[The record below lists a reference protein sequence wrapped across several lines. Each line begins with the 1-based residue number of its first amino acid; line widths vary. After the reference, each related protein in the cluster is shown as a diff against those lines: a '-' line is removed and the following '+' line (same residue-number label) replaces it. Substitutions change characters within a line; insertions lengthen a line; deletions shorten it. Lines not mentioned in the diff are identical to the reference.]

1 MQNSLNDQMDTLFK
15 PSNVQT
21 LDETVDD
28 FKEIGTG
35 VLTGTIAIPSD
46 IVTGA
51 EMANTFLADYTN
63 NPMAMLLKD
72 NLQTLEK
79 QYGRGAF
86 DKGFEEI
93 TGIKSDVT
101 NPNQLVGEILS
112 PTGAFLTPLKLT
124 KKLSDAASGIY
135 DTIKNTL
142 SKSDFVK
149 SDLVTEGAYTDPIMT
164 MPKKEIDINRP
175 KIDLSTVSPDLT
187 SSKKYIEAESNA
199 IQSTEKFS
207 KTQKIGK
214 DGASYEDLS
223 FEQKQKLYDD
233 TGIYR
238 GEDGKLKTNISMKEV
253 SLKDEAFEE
262 FSEAADFGKIKLV
275 QETTLKNIINHAD
288 LFKMFDKRIAIDK
301 TNAGVYE
308 DYLPSTYGPIGDVR
322 IKVIEEDSLRKEIG
336 KGGAFASYDP
346 VSDIIYV
353 PKRATPREMLSSI
366 IHEVQH
372 AIQHRQG
379 FQGGDSTLR
388 HLPKGYFTKYKDVQN
403 QIKNS
408 EEYNLLS
415 SNFNRSEGKVINPNM
430 EWLKPSVDAT
440 FEDAMTV
447 FWKANNDPKYY
458 ANAAEYE
465 SGLKEYLAT
474 HREEFADDMRNT
486 LIQLAKREAPT
497 YNKYNKIN
505 LKVDKG
511 DVSYGYL
518 DSGEM
523 VKEYEFTAGDIALIN
538 HLREGGGK
546 SKGNIMYTNDLAK
559 QERIE
564 YGADRAPTPASLNTV
579 ISTRKVNFENHMKM
593 LARLNKQQTQ
603 LDNIYNMARKRYIN
617 SFGEKE
623 ARYAQMRL
631 NSPDLR
637 PADDMF
643 FRLRGKRQGR
653 ESVDVVASERGN
665 TSMQNLSPITQEII
679 FIDNPNTVKNLF
691 LKDTNMAQEL
701 GGQIRNQDFRA
712 PRLREGNAS
721 NIPDPISIDELN
733 SVRKEIYNLTQ
744 MRYKD
749 LPEEITVYRVGKLNQ
764 EDGIS
769 SFSLDPR
776 YNVETNLPWQKGQD
790 QPLISYKVKK
800 SDILASPDFAEGI
813 GKGRKFDEE
822 EVIIDNDKVKIK
834 E

>member
-35 VLTGTIAIPSD
+35 LLTGTLAIPSD
-46 IVTGA
+46 VVTGA
-51 EMANTFLADYTN
+51 EAVNTFLAENSY
-63 NPMAMLLKD
+63 NPLAMLIKD
-72 NLQTLEK
+72 NLQEFEK
-79 QYGRGAF
+79 EYGRKAF
-86 DKGFEEI
+86 DQGFEEI
-93 TGIKSDVT
+93 TGIKSDPT
-101 NPNQLVGEILS
+101 NMNQLVGEILS
-112 PTGAFLTPLKLT
+112 PTGAFLAPAKIFD
-124 KKLSDAASGIY
+124 KLSDGASALY
-135 DTIKNTL
+135 SKIKNTL
-142 SKSDFVK
+142 SNSDFVK
-149 SDLVTEGAYTDPIMT
+149 SNLVTEGAYTDPIMT
-164 MPKKEIDINRP
+164 MPKKEIDVNRP
-175 KIDLSTVSPDLT
+175 KIDLSTVAPDLT
-187 SSKKYIEAESNA
+187 SSKKYIEAESSA

-275 QETTLKNIINHAD
+275 KETTLKNIINHAD

-301 TNAGVYE
+301 TNAGVYK
-308 DYLPSTYGPIGDVR
+308 DYLPSTYGPIGDIR
-322 IKVIEEDSLRKEIG
+322 IKIIKDEDSLQKEIG

-366 IHEVQH
+366 IHETQH
-372 AIQHRQG
+372 AIQYRQG
-379 FQGGDSTLR
+379 FQGGDNTLR
-388 HLPKGYFTKYKDVQN
+388 HLPKEYFTKYKDVQN

-408 EEYNLLS
+408 EEYNFLS
-415 SNFNRSEGKVINPNM
+415 SNFNRSEGKVINQNM
-430 EWLKPSVDAT
+430 EWLKPSVDAS

-474 HREEFADDMRNT
+474 HREEFENDMRNT

-497 YNKYNKIN
+497 FNKYNKIN
-505 LKVDKG
+505 LKVNKG
-511 DVSYGYL
+511 DMSYGYL
-518 DSGEM
+518 DNGEIIR
-523 VKEYEFTAGDIALIN
+523 EYEFTDGDIALIN

-564 YGADRAPTPASLNTV
+564 YGADRAPTPASLNSV
-579 ISTRKVNFENHMKM
+579 ISIRKNNFENHIKM
-593 LARLNKQQTQ
+593 LARLRKQQGQ
-603 LDNIYNMARKRYIN
+603 LDNIYSMAQKRYFN

-653 ESVDVVASERGN
+653 ESVDVVASE
-665 TSMQNLSPITQEII
+665 E
-679 FIDNPNTVKNLF
+679 
-691 LKDTNMAQEL
+691 
-701 GGQIRNQDFRA
+701 
-712 PRLREGNAS
+712 
-721 NIPDPISIDELN
+721 
-733 SVRKEIYNLTQ
+733 
-744 MRYKD
+744 
-749 LPEEITVYRVGKLNQ
+749 
-764 EDGIS
+764 
-769 SFSLDPR
+769 
-776 YNVETNLPWQKGQD
+776 
-790 QPLISYKVKK
+790 
-800 SDILASPDFAEGI
+800 
-813 GKGRKFDEE
+813 
-822 EVIIDNDKVKIK
+822 
-834 E
+834 